1 MKTTKSK
8 TRMVL
13 AALVATFLFAAFLK
27 ADSLLQVAN
36 LLAESGWALPPI
48 LATVVAIRM
57 AFAAIVVLAVF
68 PLILDAQITRRQFF
82 SWLRLDGRTVWLGLV
97 SFAAF
102 CTLAAAIALGMG
114 IFRPDLVTVI
124 SQPDIRPDAD
134 VIGWGYFLLAL
145 VPAIWEELAFR
156 GWIQSRLRAGFSVTG
171 SVLLS
176 ALFFSL
182 YHLSNLVSQAPS
194 LALPGVVMALF
205 FGIGWGYMTA
215 RSGSLV
221 PVMIAHYLV
230 DSLGNVFLNVD
241 SGDPALAAG
250 FFLLLTFLYPL
261 FNILLTRFMYKKVN
275 NDEIPN
281 LIFQHR

>member
-68 PLILDAQITRRQFF
+68 PLILDAQITWRQFS

-171 SVLLS
+171 SVLL
-176 ALFFSL
+176 
-182 YHLSNLVSQAPS
+182 LSNLVSQPPA

-250 FFLLLTFLYPL
+250 FFLLLTLLYPL